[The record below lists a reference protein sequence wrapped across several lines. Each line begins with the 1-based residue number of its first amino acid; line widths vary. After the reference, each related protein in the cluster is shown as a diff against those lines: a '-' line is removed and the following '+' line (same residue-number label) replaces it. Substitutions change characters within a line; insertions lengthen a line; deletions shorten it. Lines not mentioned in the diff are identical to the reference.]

1 MPGTGTGGTLDH
13 QISTLAGAI
22 IWQTEIKHTFTQLK
36 SGGIRMNIRH
46 SRLVKYTALAI
57 SVYFLFLYGGT
68 EQTDNTGRGS
78 VTDLY
83 VFFFLKEILNIPARR
98 QDIEAYQQESSMTS
112 TLASTTSSAAMFYS
126 DEEVEEVEEVEEQIR
141 SNMTDSDVRK
151 ETEAFLE
158 DNKLRRTNIRFENK
172 NQTKSKFIK

>member
-1 MPGTGTGGTLDH
+1 
-13 QISTLAGAI
+13 
-22 IWQTEIKHTFTQLK
+22 
-36 SGGIRMNIRH
+36 
-46 SRLVKYTALAI
+46 
-57 SVYFLFLYGGT
+57 
-68 EQTDNTGRGS
+68 
-78 VTDLY
+78 
-83 VFFFLKEILNIPARR
+83 
-98 QDIEAYQQESSMTS
+98 MTS